1 MPTRIDELLHEPIV
15 VINLG
20 LKKFAES
27 LEEQQVE
34 VVQVDWVP
42 PAGGDK
48 EMVELLDAIL
58 EARQAARQRGG
69 SLTVVASLCGTEDD
83 PQDLSK
89 QARMLEGAGVVVFRS
104 NARAAYFCGE
114 LLKRT

>member
-1 MPTRIDELLHEPIV
+1 MPTGIDELLHEPIV

-48 EMVELLDAIL
+48 EMVELLD
-58 EARQAARQRGG
+58 Q
-69 SLTVVASLCGTEDD
+69 
-83 PQDLSK
+83 
-89 QARMLEGAGVVVFRS
+89 
-104 NARAAYFCGE
+104 
-114 LLKRT
+114 LL

>member
-1 MPTRIDELLHEPIV
+1 MQTKIDALLHTPLI

-27 LEEQQVE
+27 LEEQEIE

-48 EMVELLDAIL
+48 EMADLLD
-58 EARQAARQRGG
+58 Q
-69 SLTVVASLCGTEDD
+69 
-83 PQDLSK
+83 
-89 QARMLEGAGVVVFRS
+89 
-104 NARAAYFCGE
+104 
-114 LLKRT
+114 LL

>member
-1 MPTRIDELLHEPIV
+1 MPTKVDELLRKPLV

-27 LEEQQVE
+27 LAEQQVE

-48 EMVELLDAIL
+48 AMADLLD
-58 EARQAARQRGG
+58 R
-69 SLTVVASLCGTEDD
+69 
-83 PQDLSK
+83 
-89 QARMLEGAGVVVFRS
+89 
-104 NARAAYFCGE
+104 
-114 LLKRT
+114 LL

>member
-1 MPTRIDELLHEPIV
+1 METKNNELLQLPII

-27 LEEQQVE
+27 LEEQKVE

-48 EMVELLDAIL
+48 EMMDLLDQLI
-58 EARQAARQRGG
+58 
-69 SLTVVASLCGTEDD
+69 
-83 PQDLSK
+83 
-89 QARMLEGAGVVVFRS
+89 
-104 NARAAYFCGE
+104 
-114 LLKRT
+114 